1 MGALCLAAPA
11 LAGSLTPQGSPES
24 LQDARLSPGVYP
36 VNPALAQDAPLRE
49 PYDPF
54 FDIDWSVSL
63 RGAYTKATD
72 SERFDMMLSPSVTLQ
87 HTGNRSAISINA
99 SAEAVRAKDGQI
111 DVTSL
116 RLGLET
122 GYALDSETKLTA
134 KGDLSVTRA
143 LAGTPGVASTISV
156 APQSIT
162 GTGEVGVTRSFG
174 QFNVGVTGALGR
186 SVYGQT
192 TLTSGVQQNNTE
204 QNFWSTDAKL
214 RVGYQ
219 ATPIFEVFGAAG
231 VGRDMF
237 DITST
242 SLGVKADAT
251 TTTLE
256 GGVTG
261 RWAGTLEATA
271 STGVAMVRYD
281 AAGLSQVNTQIYNAS
296 VSYVPDPT
304 LRMRLGLATT
314 VAPPGPSAGGTTRI
328 GYTVTGDVT
337 YALNS
342 RLALRAMADWNT
354 ASFAGSTQTQ
364 KGYGWGVGAD
374 YKLGSHTAV
383 TADYDYDQS
392 ESSTDG
398 TKDAHRVKV
407 GVTLKR

>member
-11 LAGSLTPQGSPES
+11 LAGPLTPQGAVEP
-24 LQDARLSPGVYP
+24 LQDARLSPGIYP
-36 VNPALAQDAPLRE
+36 TNPALAQDAPLRE

-63 RGAYTKATD
+63 RGSYTKATE
-72 SERFDMMLSPSVTLQ
+72 SERFDVLVSPSVTLK
-87 HTGNRSAISINA
+87 HTGVRSAISIDA
-99 SAEAVRAKDGQI
+99 SAELVRPKEGQV

-116 RLGLET
+116 RLGLNT
-122 GYALDSETKLTA
+122 GYVLDSQTRLTA
-134 KGDLSVTRA
+134 NGSLSVTRA
-143 LAGTPGVASTISV
+143 LAGTPGVASTIAV
-156 APQSIT
+156 APQTIT
-162 GTGEVGVTRSFG
+162 GSGELGVTRTFG
-174 QFNVGVTGALGR
+174 MFNVGVTGALGR

-192 TLTSGVQQNNTE
+192 TLTSGANQDNSE
-204 QNFWSTDAKL
+204 QNFWSSDAKL
-214 RVGYQ
+214 RIGYQ

-237 DITST
+237 DLASS
-242 SLGVKADAT
+242 SLGVRADAT

-261 RWAGTLEATA
+261 RWNTTLEATA
-271 STGVAMVRYD
+271 STGLAMVRYD
-281 AAGLSQVNTQIYNAS
+281 AAGLGEVNTQLYNAS
-296 VSYVPDPT
+296 VSYTPDPT
-304 LRMRLGLATT
+304 LRLRLGLATT

-328 GYTVTGDVT
+328 GYGVTGDVS

-342 RLALRAMADWNT
+342 RLALRASADWNT
-354 ASFAGSTQTQ
+354 ATFAGSTRTE
-364 KGYGWGVGAD
+364 KGYGWGLGAD
-374 YKLGSHTAV
+374 YTLNTHTAV

-392 ESSTDG
+392 ESSVDG